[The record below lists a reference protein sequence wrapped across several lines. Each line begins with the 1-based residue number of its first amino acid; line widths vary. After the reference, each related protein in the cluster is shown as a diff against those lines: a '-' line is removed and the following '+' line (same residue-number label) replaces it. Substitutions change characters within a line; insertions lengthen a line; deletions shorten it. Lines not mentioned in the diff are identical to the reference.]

1 MQSTNDAAIRDLL
14 IPFVHAE
21 HSTAPDT
28 IYLPEFALYGGANR
42 ADYAALNG
50 VSHGYEIK
58 SDRDTL
64 GRLPEQVDAYSA
76 VFEKATLVSARRH
89 LSEAKGIIRPW
100 WGIIEVRGGELSP
113 FRLERVRES
122 LPNPAPCSHAIAC
135 LLWRPEALRLLTKL
149 GLDKGMRSKPMDHLI
164 ERLATELKAEQLA
177 RYVREALRARG
188 DWRAAARLK
197 RYDAKP
203 RFRAIRSASPQTD
216 AENNRQLSYLPS

>member
-1 MQSTNDAAIRDLL
+1 MQSTNDAVIRDLL
-14 IPFVHAE
+14 IPFVRDE
-21 HSTAPDT
+21 HRDSPDT

-50 VSHGYEIK
+50 MSHGYEIK

-64 GRLPEQVDAYSA
+64 VRLREQADAYSA
-76 VFEKATLVSARRH
+76 VFERATLVSARRH

-100 WGIIEVRGGELSP
+100 WGIVEVRGGELSP

-122 LPNPAPCSHAIAC
+122 LPNPEPCNHAIAC
-135 LLWRPEALRLLTKL
+135 LLWRPEALRILASL
-149 GLDKGMRSKPMDHLI
+149 GLDKGLRSKPMEYLI
-164 ERLATELKAEQLA
+164 ERLAAELPADRLG

-188 DWRAAARLK
+188 DWRSAARLR

-203 RFRAIRSASPQTD
+203 RPHASRFHSQYIFSESND
-216 AENNRQLSYLPS
+216 Q

>member
-1 MQSTNDAAIRDLL
+1 MGMKLRVTAIRSVD
-14 IPFVHAE
+14 
-21 HSTAPDT
+21 S
-28 IYLPEFALYGGANR
+28 R
-42 ADYAALNG
+42 
-50 VSHGYEIK
+50 
-58 SDRDTL
+58 
-64 GRLPEQVDAYSA
+64 EQVDAYSA

-122 LPNPAPCSHAIAC
+122 PPESCSWCSHAIAC

-164 ERLATELKAEQLA
+164 ERLEPELKAEQLA

-203 RFRAIRSASPQTD
+203 RFRAIRSVSPD
-216 AENNRQLSYLPS
+216 PDRSAAEWRDPRFSTGAIAHIPP